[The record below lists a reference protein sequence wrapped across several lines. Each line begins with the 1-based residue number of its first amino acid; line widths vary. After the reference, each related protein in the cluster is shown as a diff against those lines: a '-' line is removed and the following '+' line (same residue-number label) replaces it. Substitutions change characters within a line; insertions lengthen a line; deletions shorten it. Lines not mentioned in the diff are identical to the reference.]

1 MCDVGFLEDGCVP
14 HGLLAV
20 TAMVELFKHNSIGF
34 AVLVHV
40 VLAIWTYVLS

>member
-1 MCDVGFLEDGCVP
+1 MCDVGVLEDGCVP

-34 AVLVHV
+34 AVLV